1 MGIQEELMKIKLKT
15 FASLNRTKVNKT
27 YFLKNPKCQNAKKR
41 FVLCENQYERRKT
54 HITHKQM
61 IEIHLYFHIFHI
73 EILQDGII
81 FRYALRNA
89 SFLFVFLF
97 FLFRH
102 YSNFECLQN
111 VVFYCF
117 NFETKRYQI
126 LSSVFSF
133 HLILKTSID
142 VINSTWKQKITI
154 LT

>member
-1 MGIQEELMKIKLKT
+1 MKIKLKT

-89 SFLFVFLF
+89 SFLFYFFYLFFFHFAITQTLSAYKTLFFIVSISKLKDIRYCQVF
-97 FLFRH
+97 FLF
-102 YSNFECLQN
+102 
-111 VVFYCF
+111 
-117 NFETKRYQI
+117 I
-126 LSSVFSF
+126 
-133 HLILKTSID
+133 
-142 VINSTWKQKITI
+142 
-154 LT
+154 

>member
-1 MGIQEELMKIKLKT
+1 MYTNVSMTIPSVTSIFHHMVFKDFNIVSLWKKIQ
-15 FASLNRTKVNKT
+15 
-27 YFLKNPKCQNAKKR
+27 NPKKR

-54 HITHKQM
+54 HITHKQI

-89 SFLFVFLF
+89 SFLFFIFLLIF
-97 FLFRH
+97 FSFRH

-133 HLILKTSID
+133 HLI
-142 VINSTWKQKITI
+142 
-154 LT
+154 